1 MESNL
6 GTIAYRKWGE
16 DNSGSE
22 IKEMDKEVDW
32 DVVEMAYADV
42 WTQNEKN
49 YNLKIM
55 SIILDC
61 LRLEFEFSTYKW
73 GPSNELT
80 GVITFPKGVITF
92 PNLYLYLAR
101 HCSKY
106 LHYYFWISISS
117 CIKWHQ

>member
-6 GTIAYRKWGE
+6 GSIAYRKWGE

-22 IKEMDKEVDW
+22 IKEMDKEIDW
-32 DVVEMAYADV
+32 DVVEIAYADV
-42 WTQNEKN
+42 WTQSEKN

-80 GVITFPKGVITF
+80 ALKE
-92 PNLYLYLAR
+92 
-101 HCSKY
+101 
-106 LHYYFWISISS
+106 
-117 CIKWHQ
+117 